1 MAPSDQHAPSMS
13 MSIPDWLE
21 SLPSAPEYY
30 PTESE
35 FADPIGYL
43 LKISPNASRFGLC
56 KIIPP
61 LPSPSKKSTLSNLSR
76 SFSSLHTPPPATTTS
91 SSSKRKSKK
100 NKKPKNKTPA
110 PTFSTFHQQVGPTGS
125 QKPISPSGESYTLQ
139 QFETKSRKF
148 ESDYLRRV
156 AGGESLS
163 PLQMEALFWKESSGS
178 DKLLVVDHAWGIPGS
193 GFSLPVGSGK
203 RWLSEEP
210 ANVGETEWNLRVVN
224 RANGCPLRFVREE
237 INGVNSPVIDMGS
250 MFSWFAWHVEDHEL
264 YGLDYLHMGSGRSWY
279 GVPRD
284 ARQAFEEVVRVHQY
298 AEELNPL
305 GKMRVLVFMDAA

>member
-1 MAPSDQHAPSMS
+1 MPIPFRQHSIIKLTLFFFPLLSLRKKGLKPSVSFFSSQTKPFLSSAMAPSEQHAPS

-91 SSSKRKSKK
+91 SKRKSKK

-148 ESDYLRRV
+148 EIDYLRRV

-163 PLQMEALFWKESSGS
+163 PLQMETLF
-178 DKLLVVDHAWGIPGS
+178 
-193 GFSLPVGSGK
+193 
-203 RWLSEEP
+203 
-210 ANVGETEWNLRVVN
+210 
-224 RANGCPLRFVREE
+224 
-237 INGVNSPVIDMGS
+237 
-250 MFSWFAWHVEDHEL
+250 
-264 YGLDYLHMGSGRSWY
+264 
-279 GVPRD
+279 
-284 ARQAFEEVVRVHQY
+284 
-298 AEELNPL
+298 
-305 GKMRVLVFMDAA
+305 